1 MSSTITARD
10 FVRLAQQRRQA
21 LDATYRENLNAQQDY
36 EKKRGA
42 LQNGRDQ
49 ALTELTELL
58 LPALTR
64 EAVAAVES
72 LTGFRAFAV
81 KDPFAALAEL
91 RERLTANIASC
102 EIDPRY
108 LNREQLVNEAA
119 GDLTLK
125 FNEIARKKSVLDQGL
140 ALYTSE
146 PGFVELVEC
155 CYGTSLYAKHWWEL
169 SYYSDWK
176 RGDELEEKLAPLG
189 AGETPVPFAEHA
201 ERYRRVKE
209 AVDAYQADLQ
219 AAEQEIRDVR
229 QLVELRDNSAQGL
242 LTAARDVLQQSRADL
257 RAHLEFLDREDLARR
272 GAARAE
278 VVVAL
283 KKLHGLEKKIEY
295 LDELRGH
302 YLEPEQALHR
312 KQVDKLGGKI
322 AKFTRPKNAA
332 AAIPVAEANAWLA
345 DPLPKLKERRSRYR
359 EAYNRVYNFQNYDR
373 YQYGGGA
380 LWWDLILEGL
390 LNGDFVPE
398 VRDHR
403 ARFPQGQKRRDIYAS
418 TMQPDATRGHDLL
431 EVS

>member
-1 MSSTITARD
+1 MSSITARD
-10 FVRLAQQRRQA
+10 FVRQAQQRRQA

-42 LQNGRDQ
+42 LRNGREQ
-49 ALTELTELL
+49 TLTELTELL

-64 EAVAAVES
+64 EAVAAVEP
-72 LTGFRAFAV
+72 LTGFRAFVV

-102 EIDPRY
+102 ENDPRY
-108 LNREQLVNEAA
+108 QNREQLLNETA
-119 GDLTLK
+119 GELTLK
-125 FNEIARKKSVLDQGL
+125 WQEIARKKNVLDQGL

-146 PGFVELVEC
+146 PGFVELVEH

-189 AGETPVPFAEHA
+189 EGGTPVPFAEHA

-219 AAEQEIRDVR
+219 AVVREIRDTR
-229 QLVELRDNSAQGL
+229 QLVELRDSSAQGL
-242 LTAARDVLQQSRADL
+242 LTAARDVLEQSRADL
-257 RAHLEFLDREDLARR
+257 CAHLEFLDREDLARR
-272 GAARAE
+272 CAARPE

-302 YLEPEQALHR
+302 YLEPEQALLQ

-322 AKFTRPKNAA
+322 AKFTRPKNAS

-345 DPLPKLKERRSRYR
+345 DPLPKLKERRSRYGAWLNHLRKKKGLSQDALSRKTGVPQSTLAYWEKTGKLSGR
-359 EAYNRVYNFQNYDR
+359 ETIIKMAE
-373 YQYGGGA
+373 A
-380 LWWDLILEGL
+380 LDVSVQEL
-390 LNGDFVPE
+390 
-398 VRDHR
+398 VR
-403 ARFPQGQKRRDIYAS
+403 PQK
-418 TMQPDATRGHDLL
+418 
-431 EVS
+431 